1 MNEKSKMQSIKGK
14 ARMKLAAAKNV
25 SSESFR
31 EMENIS
37 QLGAHARN
45 KIESAKNQ
53 TKIWINKEFVKSPSF
68 FQAKNEYSF
77 EDFRIRHFWRKI
89 IEKFSPFRYEQ
100 FYKERKVSKIS
111 DKNPNKIY
119 FSGK

>member
-77 EDFRIRHFWRKI
+77 EDFRIRHF
-89 IEKFSPFRYEQ
+89 
-100 FYKERKVSKIS
+100 
-111 DKNPNKIY
+111 
-119 FSGK
+119 